1 MAGQTTNKPAAR
13 LVVQGSKPI
22 SQANAEEL
30 QEAQERYGRQ
40 EELDRRNAVRTNKV
54 AMLLSATH
62 FVTDYAFPFLQYQG
76 RQLSVSEYYPEY
88 RTAIDKFYDEDY
100 DRGEVALKKAEL
112 NKHGYRYGYLTPE
125 KEHQLESLADMLRDK
140 VKKE

>member
-1 MAGQTTNKPAAR
+1 MAGQTTKPAAK
-13 LVVQGSKPI
+13 LVVQGSKPM
-22 SQANAEEL
+22 SAADAEEL
-30 QEAQERYGRQ
+30 QEAQERVRRQ
-40 EELDRRNAVRTNKV
+40 DDIDRRNAVKMNKV
-54 AMLLSATH
+54 ATLLSATH

-88 RTAIDKFYDEDY
+88 RTAIDKFYHEDY
-100 DRGEVALKKAEL
+100 DRGEVAFKKAEF

-125 KEHQLESLADMLRDK
+125 KEHQLDSLADMLGDK